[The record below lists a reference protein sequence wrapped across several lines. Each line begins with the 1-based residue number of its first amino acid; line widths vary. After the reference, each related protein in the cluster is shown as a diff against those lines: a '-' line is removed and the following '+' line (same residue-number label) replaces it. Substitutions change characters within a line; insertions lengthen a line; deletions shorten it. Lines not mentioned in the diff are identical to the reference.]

1 MLSTHTL
8 RVESKSLVRILVPA
22 GLVIMAVLVGRV
34 HRLFWN
40 DLAVSTVVILGACA
54 RTNSRRAQLVSWST
68 AICGVWLVIS
78 PSLLGDETSDLM
90 TWSTIVG
97 GFILGSFEIVRLST
111 RNFRRPKRFR
121 AGNGRV

>member
-8 RVESKSLVRILVPA
+8 PVESKSLVRILVPA

-78 PSLLGDETSDLM
+78 PSLLGDETPDLM
-90 TWSTIVG
+90 AWSSIVG

-111 RNFRRPKRFR
+111 RNFRRPRRFR

>member
-22 GLVIMAVLVGRV
+22 ALVIMAVLVGRA

-54 RTNSRRAQLVSWST
+54 RTTSRRAQLVSWST

-78 PSLLGDETSDLM
+78 PTLLGDETPDLM
-90 TWSTIVG
+90 TWSSIVG
-97 GFILGSFEIVRLST
+97 GFILGSFYLVRVST
-111 RNFRRPKRFR
+111 RTVLRPMRFR
-121 AGNGRV
+121 GAN